1 MSDSCAPARAREIS
15 LGSWKSKKR
24 RNVSLG
30 GFVKLTGIPYRTLVK
45 LIGIALAAVYYH
57 DTCEAI
63 EFLEGVWDLVL
74 PLNKKSQEICGRN
87 LYEEYRFEGKSQE
100 TNKQTTVTTATTKTK

>member
-1 MSDSCAPARAREIS
+1 MSDSCAPACAREIS

-63 EFLEGVWDLVL
+63 EFLEVVWYLVL
-74 PLNKKSQEICGRN
+74 PLNKKKKVKKYVAGTCTKNTDLKLKAS
-87 LYEEYRFEGKSQE
+87 KPTS
-100 TNKQTTVTTATTKTK
+100 KQQ